1 MLLLLHIDQEKAD
14 PCLIFVGASSE
25 SRPGAIQASFVH
37 GATGM
42 AKFKLQ
48 FAAAVAILGCSAFAR
63 ADSITFRQDLP
74 LSPVYNTGGVT
85 IRNDATNYDVNQNA
99 GSQFDQIIVGS
110 NSIFSLRGLL
120 EFDLSALEAAV
131 AGSPYVINSVSLTLN
146 SSKAGSDQEPSSLS
160 VVYDLN
166 LLGNNLDFKEE
177 EVTWKTAPSTPG
189 GTVGALLSSTTFRP
203 NNSADFGH
211 HVFADSAAF
220 RSAVRDALDN
230 EPNNTIRLML
240 KADDE
245 SGQNFA
251 RFDSD
256 EAINIANH
264 PALTI
269 NYTVITPLPGAAT
282 AGLFLMGGVG
292 LRRSRRRA

>member
-1 MLLLLHIDQEKAD
+1 
-14 PCLIFVGASSE
+14 VS
-25 SRPGAIQASFVH
+25 
-37 GATGM
+37 
-42 AKFKLQ
+42 KFKLQ
-48 FAAAVAILGCSAFAR
+48 FAAVVAILGCCACAR

-74 LSPVYNTGGVT
+74 VSPVYNTGGVT
-85 IRNDATNYDVNQNA
+85 IRNDTANVDAKQNS
-99 GSQFDQIIVGS
+99 GSQFDQIIVGW
-110 NSIFSLRGLL
+110 NSSFGLRGLL

-131 AGSPYVINSVSLTLN
+131 GGSPYVINSVSLTLN
-146 SSKAGSDQEPSSLS
+146 SSQGGSDQEASSLS

-166 LLGNNLDFKEE
+166 LLGNNLDFDER

-189 GTVGALLSSTTFRP
+189 GTVGALLSKTTFRP
-203 NNSADFGH
+203 NRAADYGQ

-220 RSAVRDALDN
+220 RSAVRNALDN
-230 EPNNTIRLML
+230 DPNNTIRLML

-256 EAINIANH
+256 EAANISAH

-282 AGLFLMGGVG
+282 AGLVLMGGFG
-292 LRRSRRRA
+292 LRRPRRRA